1 MAQCSQ
7 SALEFIQGAYGP
19 MIAVLCTEDAEIV
32 CQKNNLNFVELIRPF
47 SQLTSEGIIKYLYEL
62 CILNI
67 AVLKRLLLALM

>member
-7 SALEFIQGAYGP
+7 TAYEFIQGSYGP

-47 SQLTSEGIIKYLYEL
+47 SQLTSEGNENNAL
-62 CILNI
+62 CFSRFVVISSVACCVGGN
-67 AVLKRLLLALM
+67 